1 MISTTAFGLE
11 TEAQS
16 KEHSDY
22 VENAIKL
29 TSGNE
34 SNSTLRE
41 KLRLTVMII
50 VFSRYFRTSNVLC
63 CHLF

>member
-1 MISTTAFGLE
+1 VISTTAFGLE

-22 VENAIKL
+22 AENAFKL
-29 TSGNE
+29 TSGSE

-41 KLRLTVMII
+41 KLRLTVIII
-50 VFSRYFRTSNVLC
+50 VFSRYFRTSNVLR